1 MSNIPVGAYTYSDSY
16 LTSHMKT
23 TIFYD
28 EMCVPEQIRIKSDKL
43 CLDHTFSP
51 NATLNCI
58 NYRDINSLLENP
70 LFDTIQINLAK
81 GTAYYEEYDGTLK
94 PIP

>member
-51 NATLNCI
+51 RTM
-58 NYRDINSLLENP
+58 
-70 LFDTIQINLAK
+70 
-81 GTAYYEEYDGTLK
+81 
-94 PIP
+94 

>member
-43 CLDHTFSP
+43 CLKET
-51 NATLNCI
+51 
-58 NYRDINSLLENP
+58 Y
-70 LFDTIQINLAK
+70 
-81 GTAYYEEYDGTLK
+81 
-94 PIP
+94 